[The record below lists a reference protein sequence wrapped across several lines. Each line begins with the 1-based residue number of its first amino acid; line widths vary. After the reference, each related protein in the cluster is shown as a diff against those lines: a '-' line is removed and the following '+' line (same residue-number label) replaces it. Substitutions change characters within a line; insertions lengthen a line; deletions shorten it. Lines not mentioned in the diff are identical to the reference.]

1 MEPLSRLGGRG
12 GAPVLVRRR
21 RMGLEQN
28 AWKQYYILS
37 VAQGLNTGAGGT
49 GMKKILAPIVCLLLV
64 AGCGKSSK
72 EIDLSKDTAE
82 SADFS
87 SADLQRITD
96 GMMNSIQLSAKGLDN
111 NTGEHVSEGLW
122 RKEGFITGEREG
134 QKLVMLLAKELK
146 NNTDEHINT
155 RLILEKMRTR
165 MVNEGLAEFVDDQ
178 AFDMALEQLSLQASD
193 LYDDTKAA
201 KIGRFVGAK
210 YILRGTISN
219 IRKREGRE
227 NSNYQNVT
235 MDIFEIE
242 TLLIKWTDE
251 VEFKRVTKKG
261 MFR

>member
-1 MEPLSRLGGRG
+1 
-12 GAPVLVRRR
+12 
-21 RMGLEQN
+21 
-28 AWKQYYILS
+28 
-37 VAQGLNTGAGGT
+37 
-49 GMKKILAPIVCLLLV
+49 MKKILAPIVCLLLV
-64 AGCGKSSK
+64 AGCGKSTK
-72 EIDLSKDTAE
+72 EIDLSTDSAE

-96 GMMNSIQLSAKGLDN
+96 GMINSIQLSAKEIDN
-111 NTGEHVSEGLW
+111 STGEHVYAGLW
-122 RKEGFITGEREG
+122 RKEGYITGEPGG

-178 AFDMALEQLSLQASD
+178 AFDLALEQLSLQASD

-201 KIGRFVGAK
+201 QIGRFVGAK

-235 MDIFEIE
+235 MDIFETE
-242 TLLIKWTDE
+242 TLLIKWTNE

-261 MFR
+261 IFR